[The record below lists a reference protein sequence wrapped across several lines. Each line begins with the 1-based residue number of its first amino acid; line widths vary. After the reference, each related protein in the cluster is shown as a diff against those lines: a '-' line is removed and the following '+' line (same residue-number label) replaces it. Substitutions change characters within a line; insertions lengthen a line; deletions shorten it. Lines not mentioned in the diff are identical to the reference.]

1 MIKKESNT
9 TIEKIISKELAKD
22 KVFENPFNQFS
33 LWFDEAKQFE
43 TFEPTAAVLSTI
55 DKENHPSA
63 RTILLKDVNEKG
75 FVFYTN
81 YGSKKAKELTSN
93 PNASLLF
100 LWKELQRQVRIEGTT
115 EKVSRKESEEYFHS
129 RPRESQIG
137 AWASAQSSVIPDRK
151 SLDDKFEEYRKKFG
165 EDEIPLPDFWGGYIL
180 VPNYFEFWQGR
191 PNRLHD
197 RICYKLENNNWK
209 IFRLAP

>member
-1 MIKKESNT
+1 MNKKESNT

-151 SLDDKFEEYRKKFG
+151 SLDDKFEKYREKFG

-180 VPNYFEFWQGR
+180 VSNYFEFWQGR

>member
-151 SLDDKFEEYRKKFG
+151 SLDDKFEKYREKFG

-180 VPNYFEFWQGR
+180 VSNYFEFWQGR

>member
-180 VPNYFEFWQGR
+180 VSNYFEFWQGR

>member
-1 MIKKESNT
+1 LNKKESNT

-100 LWKELQRQVRIEGTT
+100 LWKELQRQVRMEGTT
-115 EKVSRKESEEYFHS
+115 KKVSRKESEEYFHS

-151 SLDDKFEEYRKKFG
+151 SLDDKFEEYRKKLG